1 MPELTYPHYQIQADG
16 PDETGCRITMSIS
29 DGVGGP
35 LPGTTS
41 RGIVTDLV
49 KRLESEDGKVTVS
62 LVLNEITGTSL
73 R

>member
-1 MPELTYPHYQIQADG
+1 MPELSYPNYQIQADG
-16 PDETGCRITMSIS
+16 PDETGCRVTMSIS

-41 RGIVTDLV
+41 RDIVTDLA
-49 KRLESEDGKVTVS
+49 KRLEGTEGNVTVS

>member
-35 LPGTTS
+35 LPGTTA

-49 KRLESEDGKVTVS
+49 KRLEGEDGKTTMS